1 MNRSHVAASTFALAA
16 LSVCGACA
24 CSPAKPPTKPDLPP
38 LETSS
43 LAAASQGPG
52 ARWVVV
58 ARPKEIAQGDLGA
71 LLAKMA
77 PAQGIDR
84 LSKTLGFDA
93 RAVPDAIFVGYS
105 ATTIYAAHLPQGA
118 SPADALDA
126 FKRRALPPSG
136 EASPRPDLVR
146 TWGSMPSGSRA
157 SLAAMW
163 SSRGDAIF
171 AESGR
176 FGPVPVSIA
185 LVEGKLSPAR
195 GLAKQAPFDALLAW
209 ATDAPIAAF
218 ARCPLNDVLAS
229 NTSSGSS
236 DGDKSDVPVVAQE
249 CDGAGLSARSA
260 GGGKVLLSMHV
271 TGKWGKD
278 ATLAEKDLAAAID
291 RVVQSD
297 LGHALGLRDANIETS
312 SSAEAVD
319 ARVTV
324 DGATLAEGLR
334 RLTEASI
341 ADVLR

>member
-1 MNRSHVAASTFALAA
+1 MKSIAAASLVVTL
-16 LSVCGACA
+16 CA
-24 CSPAKPPTKPDLPP
+24 CSPAKPPPKPDLPP

-43 LAAASQGPG
+43 LAAIAQGPG
-52 ARWVVV
+52 ARWAVI
-58 ARPKEIAQGDLGA
+58 ARPKDIAQGELGA
-71 LLAKMA
+71 VVAKMA

-84 LSKTLGFDA
+84 LSKTLGFDV
-93 RAVPDAIFVGYS
+93 RATPDAIFVAYS

-118 SPADALDA
+118 SPGDALDA
-126 FKRRALPPSG
+126 FKKRILPPSG

-146 TWGSMPSGSRA
+146 DWGSMPSGSRA

-163 SSRGDAIF
+163 SSRGDAVI

-176 FGPVPVSIA
+176 FGPVPVAIA
-185 LVEGKLSPAR
+185 LAEKKLSPAR
-195 GLAKQAPFDALLAW
+195 ALAEQAPFDALLAW
-209 ATDAPIAAF
+209 AGDAPIAAL
-218 ARCPLNDVLAS
+218 ARCPLNDVL
-229 NTSSGSS
+229 GSS
-236 DGDKSDVPVVAQE
+236 SEAKDDAPVVAQE
-249 CDGAGLSARSA
+249 CEGAALSARSA
-260 GGGKVLLSMHV
+260 GKGTVLLSVHV

-278 ATLAEKDLAAAID
+278 ASLAEKDLAAAID

-297 LGHALGLRDANIETS
+297 LGKALGLREAKIETS
-312 SSAEAVD
+312 TSGEAID

>member
-1 MNRSHVAASTFALAA
+1 
-16 LSVCGACA
+16 
-24 CSPAKPPTKPDLPP
+24 
-38 LETSS
+38 
-43 LAAASQGPG
+43 
-52 ARWVVV
+52 
-58 ARPKEIAQGDLGA
+58 
-71 LLAKMA
+71 MA

-93 RAVPDAIFVGYS
+93 RAVPDALFVGYS
-105 ATTIYAAHLPQGA
+105 ATTVYAAHLPQGA

-126 FKRRALPPSG
+126 FKKRILPPSG

-146 TWGSMPSGSRA
+146 VWGSMPSGARA

-163 SSRGDAIF
+163 SARGDAVV

-185 LVEGKLSPAR
+185 LAERKLAASRAI
-195 GLAKQAPFDALLAW
+195 AKQAPFEALLAW
-209 ATDAPIAAF
+209 ASDAPIAAL
-218 ARCPLNDVLAS
+218 ARCPLNDVLG
-229 NTSSGSS
+229 SSGK
-236 DGDKSDVPVVAQE
+236 DDAPVVAQE
-249 CDGAGLSARSA
+249 CDGAAVSARSA
-260 GGGKVLLSMHV
+260 GAGKVLLAVHV

-278 ATLAEKDLAAAID
+278 ASLAEKDLSAAID

-297 LGHALGLRDANIETS
+297 LGKALGLRDAKIETS
-312 SSAEAVD
+312 SSADAVD

-324 DGATLAEGLR
+324 DGAILAEGLR